1 MKPFIAPPHGLHG
14 AAGDKMP
21 HGCPEKNDPVEVANK
36 MAERSITLYC
46 VGCEPSL
53 KSYRQFFQAIALITG
68 GKYVPLD
75 QAENLAEVF
84 YFIKKMHNFKYSY
97 SKGYYWWHT

>member
-1 MKPFIAPPHGLHG
+1 
-14 AAGDKMP
+14 MP
-21 HGCPEKNDPVEVANK
+21 EGCPKKNDPVEIANK

-53 KSYRQFFQAIALITG
+53 KGYRSFFQTIALITG

-75 QAENLAEVF
+75 RAENLSEV
-84 YFIKKMHNFKYSY
+84 
-97 SKGYYWWHT
+97 T